1 MKRHTYLAAV
11 VAVLGLAGTGWAQAA
26 APVESFVGTVKA
38 VSGSSLTVE
47 RGSIVGTFAIESS
60 THVSAKGSTAK
71 TKANKEAGKPGL
83 TVPDVVHVGDQ
94 VVVKF
99 HESGKGMIANEVQV
113 RATLAAK

>member
-26 APVESFVGTVKA
+26 APVESFLGSVTA
-38 VSGSSLTVE
+38 VTGSSLTVE
-47 RGSIVGTFAIESS
+47 RGSLTGVFTIEPS

-71 TKANKEAGKPGL
+71 TKANQAAGKPGL
-83 TVPDVVHVGDQ
+83 TVPDIVHVGDQ

-99 HESGKGMIANEVQV
+99 HENGKNMVANEVQV